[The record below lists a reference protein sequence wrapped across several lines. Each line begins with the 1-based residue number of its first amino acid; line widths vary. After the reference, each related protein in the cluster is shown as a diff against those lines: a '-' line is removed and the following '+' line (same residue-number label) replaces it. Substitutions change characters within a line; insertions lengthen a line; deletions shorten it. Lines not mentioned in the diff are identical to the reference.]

1 LMAEDPEQ
9 PADDFGQY
17 LIATPYRGRAS
28 RLPWLALPEE
38 RSGGGVVSHPFPS
51 GPRGGSVAIGTSA
64 NVSEIAK
71 LEAQIAVL
79 LDERLANL
87 ATIKALKIEAERR
100 DTAFASSNSP
110 RWTEMSRALGSHGS
124 GKGEGRSVSGV
135 PQHSTMMSPHKF
147 EVFAVEM
154 HGHLCCVMDL
164 IGMEACPASGSASLC
179 CLVARF

>member
-1 LMAEDPEQ
+1 MAEDPEQ

-28 RLPWLALPEE
+28 GLPWLALPEE

-100 DTAFASSNSP
+100 DTAFASSNS
-110 RWTEMSRALGSHGS
+110 SHGS
-124 GKGEGRSVSGV
+124 GKGEGRSMSGV
-135 PQHSTMMSPHKF
+135 RQHSTMMSPHKF